1 MSQISKEINKE
12 LRGPSLIILASNVF
26 RFLQWGYD
34 DGTQHWGGVYE
45 EGEIRARE
53 EEISRDMERMG
64 RGHRTWGMNIV
75 HKVGGV
81 LSVPDTIEA

>member
-45 EGEIRARE
+45 GEIRAGE
-53 EEISRDMERMG
+53 EEISRDMEKMG
-64 RGHRTWGMNIV
+64 KGPRKGPQNMKN
-75 HKVGGV
+75 KEYEC
-81 LSVPDTIEA
+81 P